1 MDMRDTLLGDIERLL
16 CLLLTTTNILEYVKE
31 QDFCVYVK
39 LSALTGSQQTYKKK
53 GLIMH
58 AAMHHNYA

>member
-1 MDMRDTLLGDIERLL
+1 MHETLLGDIRGLL
-16 CLLLTTTNILEYVKE
+16 CLLLATTNILEYAEE

-39 LSALTGSQQTYKKK
+39 LSALTGSRQIQEK